1 MQQHKIVEEYLDGI
15 IPQKISP
22 KTEEEIREEIK
33 SHIYDKADFYIEIG
47 YDEETAI
54 KKAVEQMGEA
64 EDVKAK
70 FSALYK
76 DSLCKAILLFFGICT
91 WDVAAVTAYL
101 GYMNFVDPVDYELP
115 SVAFLIPVLAAIV
128 FLVVYTVKCIRQKL
142 QKQLLGIIWAFVL
155 ISLRSFVISGIF
167 FPVIN
172 AGKLII
178 KYITNGAYPTEGPVA
193 GSDMD
198 IIIANILL
206 VILYTALSFRA
217 YNKMGFRN
225 KPYRLSLKQITVI
238 LSAVSVCFTVVYGFA
253 YAKYEWNYTQVLN
266 EAKGNDVSISAMTA
280 EQRKM
285 YDCIEVGDKIEETE
299 KILTQ
304 NGFAKQ
310 KNNYSDY
317 IADCY
322 MPFWVDDYLSEK
334 NLQETDKSKHSV
346 YCNTIESEYSNITSC
361 IVVSYNANGEIGYK
375 LFIPDVEQIGQICY
389 LNYGHGEEMADLS
402 ENTEKGDSVEN
413 ILGFVRTT
421 GAHIIEDEK
430 HVGEKTVNTYKIYFS
445 CYYPLEPDF
454 FDLIINS
461 FDEEKYE
468 YDLEIVAENG
478 AIKEFEVIDKVGAE

>member
-1 MQQHKIVEEYLDGI
+1 MQQHKIVEEYLDRI
-15 IPQKISP
+15 IPQRISP
-22 KTEEEIREEIK
+22 KTEEEIREEIE
-33 SHIYDKADFYIEIG
+33 SHIYDKADFYMEIG

-54 KKAVEQMGEA
+54 KKAVEQMGET

-76 DSLCKAILLFFGICT
+76 DSLLKAILLFFGICT
-91 WDVAAVTAYL
+91 WNVAAVTAYL

-115 SVAFLIPVLAAIV
+115 TIAFLIPVLAAIV
-128 FLVVYTVKCIRQKL
+128 LLIVYTIKCIRQKL
-142 QKQLLGIIWAFVL
+142 QKQLLGIIGAFVL
-155 ISLRSFVISGIF
+155 VSLGSFVTSGIF

-178 KYITNGAYPTEGPVA
+178 KYITNGVYPTEGPVA

-198 IIIANILL
+198 IIIANIIL

-238 LSAVSVCFTVVYGFA
+238 LSVVSLCFTVVYGFA

-266 EAKGNDVSISAMTA
+266 EAKENDVSNSAVTA

-285 YDCIEVGDKIEETE
+285 YDCIEIGDKIEETE

-304 NGFAKQ
+304 NGFVKQ
-310 KNNYSDY
+310 KKNFSDY
-317 IADCY
+317 ISGCY
-322 MPFWVDDYLSEK
+322 MPFWVDDYLAEK
-334 NLQETDKSKHSV
+334 NPEKSDESEHYV
-346 YCNTIESEYSNITSC
+346 YCHTIESECSDIISC
-361 IVVSYNANGEIGYK
+361 IVVSCNANGEIGYK

-389 LNYGHGEEMADLS
+389 LNYSHGEEMADLS
-402 ENTEKGDSVEN
+402 DNIEKGDSVEN
-413 ILGFVRTT
+413 ILKLVRTT
-421 GAHIIEDEK
+421 DAHIIEDEN

-454 FDLIINS
+454 FDLIFNS

-468 YDLEIVAENG
+468 NDLEIVAENG
-478 AIKEFEVIDKVGAE
+478 AIKEFEVIDKAGAE